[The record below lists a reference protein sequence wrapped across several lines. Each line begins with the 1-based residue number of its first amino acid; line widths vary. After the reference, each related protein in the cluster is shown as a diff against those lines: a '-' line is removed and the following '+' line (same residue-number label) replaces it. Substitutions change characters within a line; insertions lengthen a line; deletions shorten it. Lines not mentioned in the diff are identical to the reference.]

1 MSGNP
6 MIAENMKSLSA
17 RLITYMF
24 DGVLSDRVL
33 ATPVHSHYSVI
44 LNN

>member
-1 MSGNP
+1 MSGKP
-6 MIAENMKSLSA
+6 LIAEKRKSLSA

-33 ATPVHSHYSVI
+33 ATPVH
-44 LNN
+44 